1 MKILVTGAGG
11 MLGSDLV
18 ARFSLG
24 HEVTGVTR
32 HDFDI
37 LKEPEIRSCL
47 ASVRPDWVIHC
58 AAFTNVD
65 RCESEP
71 DKAFRVNSEGARDV
85 ARGCWSVGARMLY
98 ISTDYVFD
106 GTKGSPYTETDPANP
121 INVYG
126 QSKLRGEQEVQK
138 VLRDALIVRTSWLY
152 GHNGPNFVEA
162 ILAQAGKK
170 NELAVVDDQVGSP
183 TSTRDLADGIA
194 RLVEAGAYGP
204 VHVTNEGLC
213 SWYDYAGKILTLAG
227 ITGMKLR
234 AVTSAEL
241 GRPARRPA
249 YSVLSKD
256 RYYNITG
263 HRLRDWESALA
274 EYLRGRGRSLQERR

>member
-1 MKILVTGAGG
+1 MRILVTGAGG

-18 ARFSLG
+18 ARFRSG

-37 LKEPEIRSCL
+37 LKESEIRGFL
-47 ASVRPDWVIHC
+47 ARVRPDWVIHA

-71 DKAFRVNSEGARDV
+71 DKAYRVNSEGARDV
-85 ARGCWSVGARMLY
+85 ARACWSVGARMLY

-106 GTKGSPYTETDPANP
+106 GTKGSPYMENDPVNP
-121 INVYG
+121 LNVYG
-126 QSKLRGEQEVQK
+126 KSKLRGEQEVQK

-152 GHNGPNFVEA
+152 GHKGPNFVEA
-162 ILAQAGKK
+162 ILAQVGKK
-170 NELAVVDDQVGSP
+170 DELAVVADQVGNP
-183 TSTRDLADGIA
+183 TYTPDLADAVA

-213 SWYDYAGKILTLAG
+213 SWYGYAGKILELAG
-227 ITGMKLR
+227 ITGMKIK
-234 AVTSAEL
+234 AVTTAEL
-241 GRPARRPA
+241 GRPAVRPA
-249 YSVLSKD
+249 YSALSKD

-263 HRLRDWESALA
+263 HRLRDWKEALA
-274 EYLRGRGRSLQERR
+274 EYLERRVGKKEAGV